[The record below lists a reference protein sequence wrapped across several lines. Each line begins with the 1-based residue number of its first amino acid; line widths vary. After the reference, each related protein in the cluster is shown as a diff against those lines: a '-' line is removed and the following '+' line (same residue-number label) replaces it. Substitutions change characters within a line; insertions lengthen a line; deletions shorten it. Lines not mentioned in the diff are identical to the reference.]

1 MKRASYT
8 DPCVRGWVRNGP
20 KIIRFLSCTN
30 YGQCSYGGE
39 PREFA
44 MRLKP
49 GDPRPRG
56 IHFRG
61 MEYPGALRKVLAGTA
76 RMLESLPVGVWVE
89 LDFAH

>member
-1 MKRASYT
+1 
-8 DPCVRGWVRNGP
+8 
-20 KIIRFLSCTN
+20 
-30 YGQCSYGGE
+30 
-39 PREFA
+39 

-76 RMLESLPVGVWVE
+76 RIEQQDMSRDVGV
-89 LDFAH
+89 LLGCLAG

>member
-1 MKRASYT
+1 
-8 DPCVRGWVRNGP
+8 
-20 KIIRFLSCTN
+20 
-30 YGQCSYGGE
+30 
-39 PREFA
+39 